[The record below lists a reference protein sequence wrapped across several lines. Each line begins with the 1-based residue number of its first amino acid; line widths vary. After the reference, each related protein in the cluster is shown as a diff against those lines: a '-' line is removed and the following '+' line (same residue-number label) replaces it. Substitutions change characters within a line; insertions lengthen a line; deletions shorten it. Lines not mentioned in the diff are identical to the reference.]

1 MRIFNFAE
9 NRRILGVCVQKLQLA
24 LRLQEELV
32 RMLPLDVGK
41 RIPEFP
47 ELRERHGNTV
57 NPCAGAPIAVNGATH
72 QNTPRAG
79 FKKIVFLKPMTGRIT
94 QGKFR
99 NDVCSL
105 TDPHRLDRL

>member
-1 MRIFNFAE
+1 
-9 NRRILGVCVQKLQLA
+9 
-24 LRLQEELV
+24 
-32 RMLPLDVGK
+32 MLPLNIGK

-72 QNTPRAG
+72 QNTTG
-79 FKKIVFLKPMTGRIT
+79 TSFKKIIFLKPMTGRIT

-99 NDVCSL
+99 NDVRSL
-105 TDPHRLDRL
+105 TALPHQIRITSTASDELYGINQNRFAGTGLAGQHRKA